1 MEHGPAHRRSLLIV
15 VEDSRRA
22 EVTGPLVEFP
32 SQPPEVG
39 PGGVCP
45 MCESSRGQ
53 TLDPIAAIGAV
64 LKGGSMGTV
73 PLSEV
78 RVLDP
83 YFYTG
88 AAS

>member
-1 MEHGPAHRRSLLIV
+1 M
-15 VEDSRRA
+15 
-22 EVTGPLVEFP
+22 TGALVEFLA
-32 SQPPEVG
+32 QPLRG
-39 PGGVCP
+39 GTGGVCP